1 MHINRGFCEKCGSG
15 VISFAK
21 ALDRVVFV
29 KAGTLDDSSWVTIDS
44 NYFTDS
50 SHDWNKPD
58 YNIKSF
64 NQNPNLIENIKT
76 VLKSFI

>member
-1 MHINRGFCEKCGSG
+1 MCIR
-15 VISFAK
+15 
-21 ALDRVVFV
+21 DRV
-29 KAGTLDDSSWVTIDS
+29 GTLDDSSWVTIDS

-50 SHDWNKPD
+50 SYDWNKPD

-76 VLKSFI
+76 VLKSLI